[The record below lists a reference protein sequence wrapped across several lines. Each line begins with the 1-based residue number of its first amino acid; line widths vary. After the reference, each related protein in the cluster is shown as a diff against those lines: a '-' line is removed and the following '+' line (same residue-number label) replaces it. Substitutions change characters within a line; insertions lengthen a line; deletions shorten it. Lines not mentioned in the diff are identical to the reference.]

1 MADAD
6 YPTGPAAAAIL
17 AAGAGSLALGVFAL
31 AADTSA
37 TLKRLFAIWP
47 PSGPLSGV
55 STAAVVVWLA
65 AWLLLHRLWR
75 EREIDLRPVNLTAFG
90 MLVASLLL
98 TFPPAMDWIT
108 GR

>member
-1 MADAD
+1 MRDAD
-6 YPTGPAAAAIL
+6 IPTGPAAAAIL

-31 AADTSA
+31 AADASA
-37 TLKRLFAIWP
+37 VIKRAFAIWP

-55 STAAVVVWLA
+55 STAAIVAWLA

-75 EREIDLRPVNLTAFG
+75 DHEIDLRLVNLAAFG
-90 MLVASLLL
+90 MLGAALLL
-98 TFPPAMDWIT
+98 TFPPAMDWLI